1 MAFHPPISKVKSQCR
16 SKKANQKEKDSRV
29 PVLPD
34 EVEESFSIRQGSMI
48 LPLRVRFSWREIPHK
63 ARAPLLSSTLPPLVA
78 GPMVA
83 GPMVAGPMQGIPNRG
98 YRRLQY
104 RMLLEGAGG
113 P

>member
-1 MAFHPPISKVKSQCR
+1 MACHPPIGEVKGQCR
-16 SKKANQKEKDSRV
+16 GKKADQKEKDSRV

-34 EVEESFSIRQGSMI
+34 KVEESFSIRQGSMI
-48 LPLRVRFSWREIPHK
+48 LPLRVRFPWHEIHHK

-78 GPMVA
+78 D
-83 GPMVAGPMQGIPNRG
+83 PMVAGPMQGIPDRG

-104 RMLLEGAGG
+104 RTLLEGAGG